1 MVGVEVPPP
10 GREPLFEGKD
20 GRIEAETER
29 LPDGHPPLRLLPVEK
44 PNIEKLLSLVGDAR
58 ECINKPPLEAPE
70 AASVRSLLQPLRL
83 RCEEVVHLQEQKIRG
98 TP

>member
-1 MVGVEVPPP
+1 MPPP

-20 GRIEAETER
+20 GRIEAETKR

-58 ECINKPPLEAPE
+58 GCINKPSLEAAE
-70 AASVRSLLQPLRL
+70 AAPVRPLLQPLGL
-83 RCEEVVHLQEQKIRG
+83 RRKKVVHLQEQKVGRAR
-98 TP
+98 